1 LKGFYW
7 VLAAV
12 ALAGIAFLAYSLFRA
27 DRAATEPIE
36 LTNVEDA
43 RALLARAEGIK
54 VGPDT
59 APARVVVF
67 SDYQCPACGE
77 FARQIGPWIQENFV
91 DDGRAQVIFYDFPLG
106 GTHIHSFLA
115 ARAARCAA
123 DQGRFWEYH
132 DILFARV
139 MEWSP
144 SREAPLEQFVR
155 YAGDLGLNRKAF
167 EDCLESDRHADAV
180 TANRMLG
187 DQLGVN
193 ATPTVIVNGRRV
205 YNPFDRDELRAAIV
219 AEQPAGAE
227 AAS

>member
-1 LKGFYW
+1 PISRTRAGYWTSSSAAVEPPAGGRRRAAITFRLNRAWLHVSTYPARRGSVAAQKRPGSAGSGLKGFYW

-77 FARQIGPWIQENFV
+77 
-91 DDGRAQVIFYDFPLG
+91 
-106 GTHIHSFLA
+106 
-115 ARAARCAA
+115 
-123 DQGRFWEYH
+123 
-132 DILFARV
+132 
-139 MEWSP
+139 
-144 SREAPLEQFVR
+144 
-155 YAGDLGLNRKAF
+155 
-167 EDCLESDRHADAV
+167 
-180 TANRMLG
+180 
-187 DQLGVN
+187 
-193 ATPTVIVNGRRV
+193 
-205 YNPFDRDELRAAIV
+205 
-219 AEQPAGAE
+219 
-227 AAS
+227 